1 LNDTVPAGSEKT
13 VRDRSLRVRLSILV
27 AGTMIPL
34 LLFAVGLISWMY
46 LRDRNAA
53 FDRVME
59 TVRSI
64 RLVLDSEV
72 NSITAGLQVLAL
84 SQTLQHDDI
93 DSFRANAEAFVELY
107 GSESALVLGDS
118 AGRQIINTRA
128 PADATLPLRRNRAG
142 TEAVFRTGRP
152 FYSHVFIGSVSRTP
166 ILTIEVP
173 VKKNGEV
180 VYVLSFNPP
189 MRMFQ
194 RIVEQQRLTTDWTI
208 SLVDQDG
215 VSFARVPN
223 PERTIGQRA
232 SATLYAELFKADEA
246 KMLTVSLEGTELL
259 TAFTRSHMTG
269 WTVAAGI
276 ASHTLTAPLLRTLFA
291 TTAIGLVLLAIGLG
305 FAVRMAT
312 HIAEAEA
319 LQDLLVNELN
329 HRIKNTLA
337 TVQSIA
343 SQTFR
348 STTDTAEA
356 QRNFSDRIVAL
367 GRAHSLLNEERWNG
381 ADVRNIAESV
391 MEPYMAEPG
400 RVEMAGPHIRMK
412 SGQALALSMVL
423 HELATNA
430 AKYGALSNVF
440 GKVTMSWALDDNQ
453 LNLLWRERGGPPVA
467 EPERKGFGSR
477 LIAQG
482 LGAQNGSTEVTY
494 NKTGVVCVIRCD
506 TAHG

>member
-1 LNDTVPAGSEKT
+1 
-13 VRDRSLRVRLSILV
+13 
-27 AGTMIPL
+27 M
-34 LLFAVGLISWMY
+34 LLFAVGVISWIY
-46 LRDRNAA
+46 LRDRDAA
-53 FDRVME
+53 FERVME

-64 RLVLDSEV
+64 RIVLDSEI

-84 SQTLQHDDI
+84 SQTLQQDDL
-93 DSFRANAEAFVELY
+93 DSFRTNAEAFVELY
-107 GSESALVLGDS
+107 GGESALVLGES
-118 AGRQIINTRA
+118 TGKQIINTRA
-128 PADATLPLRRNRAG
+128 PAGTALPPRQNHAG

-152 FYSHVFIGSVSRTP
+152 FYSRVFIGSVSQTP
-166 ILTIEVP
+166 IITIDVP
-173 VKKNGEV
+173 VKKSGKV
-180 VYVLSFNPP
+180 AYVLSFNPP
-189 MRMFQ
+189 LKLFQ
-194 RIVEQQRLTTDWTI
+194 RIVEQQRPSTDWTI
-208 SLVDQDG
+208 SLFDQDG
-215 VSFARVPN
+215 VNFARVPN

-232 SATLYAELFKADEA
+232 SPTLYAEMFKTDEA
-246 KMLTVSLEGTELL
+246 KTSTVSLEGTALL

-276 ASHTLTAPLLRTLFA
+276 ASHTLTAPLLRTLLVTA
-291 TTAIGLVLLAIGLG
+291 AIGLVLLAIGLG
-305 FAVRMAT
+305 FAVRMAA
-312 HIAEAEA
+312 HIAEAET

-348 STTDTAEA
+348 STADTTEA

-381 ADVRNIAESV
+381 ADVRSIAESV

-412 SGQALALSMVL
+412 SAQALALSMVL

-440 GKVTMSWALDDNQ
+440 GKVTMSWGLDGNQ

-494 NKTGVVCVIRCD
+494 EKTGVVCVIRCN
-506 TAHG
+506 TAHE